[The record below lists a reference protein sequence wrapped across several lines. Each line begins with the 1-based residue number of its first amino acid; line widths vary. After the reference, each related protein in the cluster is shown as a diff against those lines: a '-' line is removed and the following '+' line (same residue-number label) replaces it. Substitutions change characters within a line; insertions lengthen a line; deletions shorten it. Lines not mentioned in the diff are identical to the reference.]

1 MAKKCNIVGLALW
14 NKSQKDL
21 KIMAIITAWFTEKY
35 FTNKMNFYQKKNKT
49 KKQQKKKDA
58 KKCVYM

>member
-35 FTNKMNFYQKKNKT
+35 FTNKMNFYQKKKQNK
-49 KKQQKKKDA
+49 KKKDA